1 MLRIN
6 RLRVEINTLNGV
18 YGIDI
23 PFHAGL
29 NFVSSPNNT
38 SGKSSILAAIYY
50 CLGFEQIIGG
60 TNGTGIKTL
69 TSVYKSTI
77 EDHAKPWNVTESG
90 AYLEITNGFETVTIF
105 RSAKR
110 QNRDDRLISVYHG
123 SYEAI
128 SDSKTQLED
137 MYVHA
142 PNAATGTKGFH
153 AFLEGF
159 LHFELPVVRATD
171 DNERKLYLQ
180 ILFAGMFI
188 EQKHGWADLFS
199 GMPSFGIRE
208 PKKHVIEYL
217 LNLDTYKTDKE
228 RDRLKSVKA
237 SLEYE
242 WKQIIAETQRIATRE
257 DCIATNIPQ
266 HPAILSEVDIKR
278 ISLISSNGNSLGDEV
293 SRLEGEYLSLKQ
305 RKPLIVDNFEVLND
319 ELSETEKAIFLLE
332 NDARNLNN
340 RIAREEA
347 NIIRLTKDLEIISSD
362 IRNNNDAARLQ
373 SFGSEAV
380 GDVSTDV
387 CPVCKQLIHD
397 NLLLA
402 EGSGIFMSIEENI
415 RHLKEQKAMIEFSLS
430 SSKQN
435 KGTLVQ
441 QKDTI
446 EASLMKLRRLAQTIR
461 SDLNTSVESEDSE
474 AIAFKRYE
482 LQRRIDALSH
492 LNESVSKQIELL
504 VICSHQWNAYLDSM
518 KRLPPKGLS
527 DTDTEKLSLLK
538 STFVKNLQRYDYRSN
553 TNFSEIQIS
562 EDSYL
567 PTIDGFDMKFDSS
580 ASDNIRMIWAFTMA
594 LLQVSIAKRGNHP
607 QILIF
612 DEPAQHSIVP
622 ADMNS
627 FFNSVVELGSICQVI
642 IGITLNS
649 EELPKIIGKL
659 QKGTYNKIT
668 IHEKAFKL
676 FESMTKNGEE
686 PLDQ

>member
-18 YGIDI
+18 YGIDV

-60 TNGTGIKTL
+60 TNGTGIKAL

-77 EDHAKPWNVTESG
+77 EDQGKPWSVTESG

-123 SYEAI
+123 TYEAI
-128 SDSKTQLED
+128 SDPKTQSED

-142 PNAATGTKGFH
+142 PNAATSAKGFH
-153 AFLEGF
+153 TFLEGF
-159 LHFELPVVRATD
+159 LHFELPVVRTTD

-180 ILFAGMFI
+180 VIFSSMFI

-199 GMPSFGIRE
+199 GMPLFGIRE
-208 PKKHVIEYL
+208 PKQHVIEYL
-217 LNLDTYKTDKE
+217 LNLDTYKNNKE

-237 SLEYE
+237 SVEYE
-242 WKQIIAETQRIATRE
+242 WKQIVTEIQRITTHE
-257 DCIATNIPQ
+257 DCVALNIPQ
-266 HPAILSEVDIKR
+266 RPAVLSEVDIKR
-278 ISLISSNGNSLGDEV
+278 ISIISSNGNSLDDEM
-293 SRLEGEYLSLKQ
+293 SRLEDEYVSLKQ
-305 RKPLIVDNFEVLND
+305 RKPRVVDNFEALSD
-319 ELSETEKAIFLLE
+319 ELSETEKAMFLLE
-332 NDARNLNN
+332 NDSRKLIT

-347 NIIRLTKDLEIISSD
+347 NVTRLTNDLEIINSD

-373 SFGSEAV
+373 SFGSEAA
-380 GDVSTDV
+380 GDISTDI
-387 CPVCKQLIHD
+387 CPVCKQTIHD

-435 KGTLVQ
+435 KGTLIQ
-441 QKDTI
+441 QRDTI
-446 EASLMKLRRLAQTIR
+446 EASLTTLRRLAQTIR

-482 LQRRIDALSH
+482 LQRRIDALSQ
-492 LNESVSKQIELL
+492 LNESVSQQEELL
-504 VICSHQWNAYLDSM
+504 VACSNRWNTYLDAM
-518 KRLPPKGLS
+518 KQLPQKGLS
-527 DTDTEKLSLLK
+527 DEDTQKLTLLK
-538 STFVKNLQRYDYRSN
+538 NTFVKNLQRYNYKSN
-553 TNFSEIQIS
+553 TNFSKIQIS

-580 ASDNIRMIWAFTMA
+580 ASDGIRVIWAFTMA

-607 QILIF
+607 RILIF

-627 FFNSVVELGSICQVI
+627 FFNSVVDLGIECQVI

-649 EELPKIIGKL
+649 EELPTIIGKL
-659 QKGTYNKIT
+659 QEGTYHKIT
-668 IHEKAFKL
+668 IEKAFTL
-676 FESMTKNGEE
+676 FDSTAKKGEE
-686 PLDQ
+686 SLDQ